1 MTSDSK
7 SIFVVVVVFFLNSR
21 IMSDFILLLYFFGHF
36 YFTFSTLVVRKTIF
50 NDKKQD
56 TPSSS
61 CGVHL
66 LCASTGC
73 PRLLD

>member
-1 MTSDSK
+1 MTSDSE
-7 SIFVVVVVFFLNSR
+7 SIFAVVVVFLNSR

-36 YFTFSTLVVRKTIF
+36 YFTFSILVVRKTIL
-50 NDKKQD
+50 NDKKQA

-61 CGVHL
+61 CGIRL
-66 LCASTGC
+66 LCTSTGC